1 MRRPLVSCYFGLAM
15 NYTYKQI
22 WLINYPVMMSILME
36 QLINITDAL
45 FLGHV
50 GEVELGASA
59 LACVYYMAIYILG
72 FGFSLGLQVM
82 IARRNGEQQ
91 YGKTGRTF
99 FQGLF
104 FLGGLAVVLI
114 LASSLATPSLMKYF
128 IRSPQIYQ
136 TVIDYLNWRCIGL
149 LFSFPFLAFRSFYVG
164 ITKTKVLT
172 LAALAAVLINIP
184 CNYLFIFGLDLGIS
198 GAAIASSLAE
208 AGSLLIIVAYT
219 LAKTDKKK
227 YGLRAV
233 YDGKLLRDVLRL
245 SGWSMMHAF
254 VSVVP
259 WFLFFI
265 AIERLGEVQLAV
277 SNITRS
283 VSTIFFVIVNSFAAT
298 TASLVS
304 NLIGEGKGDQ
314 LFELC
319 RKILKLA
326 YAIGLPL
333 VVLAMLFNRQIMGFY
348 TDNPLLIEIAFYP
361 FIVMLLNYLFAVP
374 GFVYSN
380 ALAGTGDTRTAFIF
394 QVTTIIVYLIYLY
407 VLSYCFTT
415 PLAVYLTA
423 EYLFVALLGIQSYI
437 YMKYSCK

>member
-1 MRRPLVSCYFGLAM
+1 M

-36 QLINITDAL
+36 QLINITDAV

-59 LACVYYMAIYILG
+59 LAGVYYMAIYILG

-91 YGKTGRTF
+91 YEKTGRTF

-104 FLGGLAVVLI
+104 FLGGLAVTLI
-114 LASSLATPSLMKYF
+114 FISALVSPPLLKHF

-136 TVIDYLNWRCIGL
+136 AVVDYLDWRCFGL

-164 ITKTKVLT
+164 ITKTTVLT
-172 LAALAAVLINIP
+172 LAAIIAVLINIP
-184 CNYLFIFGLDLGIS
+184 CNYLLIFTFDLGIS
-198 GAAIASSLAE
+198 GAAMASSFAE
-208 AGSLLIIVAYT
+208 AGSLLIVIIYT
-219 LAKTDKKK
+219 LYKTDKEK
-227 YGLRAV
+227 YGLKAV
-233 YDGKLLRDVLRL
+233 YDRKLLKAVLHL
-245 SGWSMMHAF
+245 SKWSMMHSF
-254 VSVVP
+254 VSVAP

-283 VSTIFFVIVNSFAAT
+283 VSTIFFVIVNSLGAT

-304 NLIGEGKGDQ
+304 NLIGKGKSDQ
-314 LFELC
+314 LFPLC
-319 RKILKLA
+319 RKILKLG

-333 VVLAMLFNRQIMGFY
+333 IALAMLLNRQIIGCY
-348 TDNPLLIEIAFYP
+348 TDNPLLTGIAFTP
-361 FIVMLLNYLFAVP
+361 FIVMLLNYIFAVP
-374 GFVYSN
+374 GYVYIS
-380 ALAGTGDTRTAFIF
+380 ALSGTGDTRTAFIF
-394 QVTTIIVYLIYLY
+394 QATTIAVYLIYLY
-407 VLSYCFTT
+407 LLSYCFTV

-423 EYLFVALLGIQSYI
+423 EYVFVTMLGIQSYL
-437 YMKYSCK
+437 YLKRKHNFVPLQ

>member
-1 MRRPLVSCYFGLAM
+1 M

-82 IARRNGEQQ
+82 IARKNGEQQ
-91 YGKTGRTF
+91 YEKTGRTF

-104 FLGGLAVVLI
+104 FLCGLAVALI
-114 LASSLATPSLMKYF
+114 LVSYWITPPVMQYF
-128 IRSPQIYQ
+128 ISSPQIYQ
-136 TVIDYLNWRCIGL
+136 AVIDYLNWRCFGL

-172 LAALAAVLINIP
+172 LVALTAVIINIP
-184 CNYLFIFGLDLGIS
+184 CNYLFIFGLDLGIA
-198 GAAIASSLAE
+198 GAAMASSFAE
-208 AGSLLIIVAYT
+208 AGSLLIILIYT
-219 LAKTDKKK
+219 LRVTDKVE
-227 YGLRAV
+227 YGLQMV
-233 YDGKLLRDVLRL
+233 YDGKLLKAVLRL
-245 SGWSMMHAF
+245 SGWSMMHSF
-254 VSVVP
+254 VSTAP

-283 VSTIFFVIVNSFAAT
+283 VSTLFFVIVNSFGAT

-304 NLIGEGKGDQ
+304 NLIGEGKGTQ
-314 LFELC
+314 LFPLC
-319 RKILKLA
+319 RKILKLG

-333 VVLAMLFNRQIMGFY
+333 IVLALLFSRQIMGCY
-348 TDNPLLIEIAFYP
+348 TDNTRLIEIASTP

-374 GFVYSN
+374 GFVYIS
-380 ALAGTGDTRTAFIF
+380 ALTGTGDTRTAFIF

-423 EYLFVALLGIQSYI
+423 EYVFVAMLGIQSYI
-437 YMKYSCK
+437 YLKRKQIY

>member
-1 MRRPLVSCYFGLAM
+1 M

-82 IARRNGEQQ
+82 IARKNGEQQ
-91 YGKTGRTF
+91 YEKTGRTF

-104 FLGGLAVVLI
+104 FLCGLAVALI
-114 LASSLATPSLMKYF
+114 LVSYWITPPVMQYF
-128 IRSPQIYQ
+128 ISSPQIYQ
-136 TVIDYLNWRCIGL
+136 AVIDYLNWRCFGL

-172 LAALAAVLINIP
+172 LVALTAVIINIP
-184 CNYLFIFGLDLGIS
+184 CNYLFIFGLDLGIA
-198 GAAIASSLAE
+198 GAAMASSFAE
-208 AGSLLIIVAYT
+208 AGSLLIILIYT
-219 LAKTDKKK
+219 LRVTDKVK
-227 YGLRAV
+227 YGLQMV
-233 YDGKLLRDVLRL
+233 YDGKLLKAVLRL
-245 SGWSMMHAF
+245 SGWSMMHSF
-254 VSVVP
+254 VSTAP

-283 VSTIFFVIVNSFAAT
+283 VSTLFFVIVNSFGAT

-304 NLIGEGKGDQ
+304 NLIGEGKGTQ
-314 LFELC
+314 LFPLC
-319 RKILKLA
+319 RKILKLG

-333 VVLAMLFNRQIMGFY
+333 IVLALLFSRQIMGCY
-348 TDNPLLIEIAFYP
+348 TDNTRLIEIASTP

-374 GFVYSN
+374 GFVYIS
-380 ALAGTGDTRTAFIF
+380 ALTGTGDTRTAFIF

-423 EYLFVALLGIQSYI
+423 EYLFVAMLGIQSYI
-437 YMKYSCK
+437 YLKRKQIY

>member
-1 MRRPLVSCYFGLAM
+1 M

-22 WLINYPVMMSILME
+22 WLINFPVMMSILME

-82 IARRNGEQQ
+82 IARKNGEQQ
-91 YGKTGRTF
+91 YEKTGRTF

-104 FLGGLAVVLI
+104 FLCGLAVALI
-114 LASSLATPSLMKYF
+114 LVSYWITPPVMQYF
-128 IRSPQIYQ
+128 ISSPQIYQ
-136 TVIDYLNWRCIGL
+136 AVIDYLNWRCFGL

-172 LAALAAVLINIP
+172 LVALTAVIINIP
-184 CNYLFIFGLDLGIS
+184 CNYLFIFGLDLGIA
-198 GAAIASSLAE
+198 GAAMASSFAE
-208 AGSLLIIVAYT
+208 AGSLLIILIYT
-219 LAKTDKKK
+219 LRVTDKVK
-227 YGLRAV
+227 YGLQMV
-233 YDGKLLRDVLRL
+233 YDGKLLKAVLRL
-245 SGWSMMHAF
+245 SGWSMMHSF
-254 VSVVP
+254 VSTAP

-283 VSTIFFVIVNSFAAT
+283 VSTLFFVIVNSFGAT

-304 NLIGEGKGDQ
+304 NLIGEGKGAQ
-314 LFELC
+314 LFPLC
-319 RKILKLA
+319 RKILKLG

-333 VVLAMLFNRQIMGFY
+333 IVLALLFSRQIMGCY
-348 TDNPLLIEIAFYP
+348 TDNTRLIEIASTP

-374 GFVYSN
+374 GFVYIS
-380 ALAGTGDTRTAFIF
+380 ALTGTGDTRTAFIF

-415 PLAVYLTA
+415 PLAIYLTA
-423 EYLFVALLGIQSYI
+423 EYVFVAMLGIQSYI
-437 YMKYSCK
+437 YLKRKQIY

>member
-1 MRRPLVSCYFGLAM
+1 M

-82 IARRNGEQQ
+82 IARKNGEQQ
-91 YGKTGRTF
+91 YEKTGRTF

-104 FLGGLAVVLI
+104 FLCGLAVALI
-114 LASSLATPSLMKYF
+114 LVSYWITPPVMQYF
-128 IRSPQIYQ
+128 ISSPQIYQ
-136 TVIDYLNWRCIGL
+136 AVIDYLNWRCFGL

-172 LAALAAVLINIP
+172 LVALTAVIINIP
-184 CNYLFIFGLDLGIS
+184 CNYLFIFGLDLGIA
-198 GAAIASSLAE
+198 GAAMASSFAE
-208 AGSLLIIVAYT
+208 AGSLLIILIYT
-219 LAKTDKKK
+219 LRVTDKVK
-227 YGLRAV
+227 YGLQMV
-233 YDGKLLRDVLRL
+233 YDGKLLKAVLRL
-245 SGWSMMHAF
+245 SGWSMMHSFFSTA
-254 VSVVP
+254 P

-283 VSTIFFVIVNSFAAT
+283 VSTLFFVIVNSFGAT

-304 NLIGEGKGDQ
+304 NLIGEGKGTQ
-314 LFELC
+314 LFPLC
-319 RKILKLA
+319 RKILKLG

-333 VVLAMLFNRQIMGFY
+333 IVLALLFSRQIMGCY
-348 TDNPLLIEIAFYP
+348 TDNTRLIEIASTP
-361 FIVMLLNYLFAVP
+361 FIVMLLNYLFAIP
-374 GFVYSN
+374 GFVYIS
-380 ALAGTGDTRTAFIF
+380 ALTGTGDTRTAFIF

-423 EYLFVALLGIQSYI
+423 EYLFVAMLGIQSYI
-437 YMKYSCK
+437 YLKRKQIY

>member
-1 MRRPLVSCYFGLAM
+1 M

-82 IARRNGEQQ
+82 IARKNGERQ
-91 YGKTGRTF
+91 YEKTGRTF

-104 FLGGLAVVLI
+104 FLCGLAVALI
-114 LASSLATPSLMKYF
+114 LVSYWITPPVMQYF
-128 IRSPQIYQ
+128 ISSPQIYQ
-136 TVIDYLNWRCIGL
+136 AVIDYLNWRCFGL

-172 LAALAAVLINIP
+172 LVALTAVIINIP
-184 CNYLFIFGLDLGIS
+184 CNYLFIFGLDLGIA
-198 GAAIASSLAE
+198 GAAMASSFAE
-208 AGSLLIIVAYT
+208 AGSLLIILIYT
-219 LAKTDKKK
+219 LRVTDKVK
-227 YGLRAV
+227 YGLQMV
-233 YDGKLLRDVLRL
+233 YDGKLLKAVLRL
-245 SGWSMMHAF
+245 SGWSMMHSF
-254 VSVVP
+254 VSTAP

-283 VSTIFFVIVNSFAAT
+283 VSTLFFVIVNSFGAT

-304 NLIGEGKGDQ
+304 NLIGEGKGNQ
-314 LFELC
+314 LFPLC
-319 RKILKLA
+319 RKILKLG

-333 VVLAMLFNRQIMGFY
+333 IVLALLFSRQIMGCY
-348 TDNPLLIEIAFYP
+348 TDNTRLIEIASTP

-374 GFVYSN
+374 GVVYIS
-380 ALAGTGDTRTAFIF
+380 ALTGTGDTRTAFIF

-423 EYLFVALLGIQSYI
+423 EYLFVAMLGIQSYI
-437 YMKYSCK
+437 YLKRKQIY

>member
-1 MRRPLVSCYFGLAM
+1 M

-82 IARRNGEQQ
+82 IARKNGEQQ
-91 YGKTGRTF
+91 YEKTGRTF

-104 FLGGLAVVLI
+104 FLCGLAVALI
-114 LASSLATPSLMKYF
+114 LVSYWITPPVMQYF
-128 IRSPQIYQ
+128 ISSPQIYQ
-136 TVIDYLNWRCIGL
+136 AVIDYLNWRCFGL

-172 LAALAAVLINIP
+172 LVALTAVIINIP
-184 CNYLFIFGLDLGIS
+184 CNYLFIFGLDLGIA
-198 GAAIASSLAE
+198 GAAMASSFAE
-208 AGSLLIIVAYT
+208 AGSLLIILIYT
-219 LAKTDKKK
+219 LRVTDKVK
-227 YGLRAV
+227 YGLQMV
-233 YDGKLLRDVLRL
+233 YDGKLLKAVLRL
-245 SGWSMMHAF
+245 SGWSMMHSF
-254 VSVVP
+254 VSTAP

-283 VSTIFFVIVNSFAAT
+283 VSTLFFVIVNSFGAT

-304 NLIGEGKGDQ
+304 NLIGEGKGAQ
-314 LFELC
+314 LFPLC
-319 RKILKLA
+319 RKILKLG

-333 VVLAMLFNRQIMGFY
+333 IVLALLFSRQIMGCY
-348 TDNPLLIEIAFYP
+348 TDNTRLIEIASTP
-361 FIVMLLNYLFAVP
+361 FIVMLLNDLFAVP
-374 GFVYSN
+374 GFVYIS
-380 ALAGTGDTRTAFIF
+380 ALTGTGDTRTAFIF

-415 PLAVYLTA
+415 PLAIYLTA
-423 EYLFVALLGIQSYI
+423 EYVFVAMLGIQSYI
-437 YMKYSCK
+437 YLKRKQIY